1 MNNMLK
7 NLHTTVEN
15 ITPYP
20 NYEAYISDILEVYQ
34 NKFSKVTNPFLT
46 EKKVEAKLE
55 ITTEKSSYP
64 TEQLKN
70 KFQISDFQI
79 HCLFCGLLHHNQPNL
94 FKILDEAGENVL
106 MPDIEYAY
114 NIYTNKENVSF
125 ANIHQEITHDFIYT
139 FFEAKTNSKEN
150 CWETLVTLNKD
161 CANFL
166 LNKDVFP
173 IINEKTQP
181 AESVCYRLYPRLQN
195 SEMEVDDHISQE
207 IQRIYQGAGNNT
219 VIHIYGKELSGRL
232 YQIREAL
239 GKSDKKAILFS
250 AEKLKYVKEKE
261 QNRLLYEV
269 LRLSKFYDAVPVITD
284 AADLC
289 GNAYVPFAQLAY
301 KIFHFFT
308 KHFGKVFFISDQQHF
323 ETLSLPDNIKFTHY
337 EVKLPSHDEQLDI
350 WQKSLATVNNIGA
363 DIDINEICNRY
374 DFATGQIKKSIA
386 NAQLNA
392 LQLGKKTIDQESL
405 NQGCRQ
411 SCSTLQA
418 SGTHIVSCKYGW
430 DDIILSPWQKMS
442 LQHAC
447 DYIALKH
454 VVYKDWDFQ
463 KSHQYGNNLSV
474 LMEGPPGT
482 GKTMAAQVLAKEL
495 NMPLY
500 KVDIAETVSKYIGE
514 SEKKLKVIFDEAEKS
529 NAILFID
536 EMESFFSKRTQVQD
550 SHDKYANMETSFLL
564 QKVESYQGILLLAT
578 NHLEMIDEAFIRRIK
593 FIINFAMPDE
603 KQRLKLWQNM
613 FIPTAPLGTSVN
625 LPFLAK
631 HLEVSGGTIKNIVLK
646 SAFLAVAQNS
656 DIEMVHI
663 LTASKGELK
672 KQGKILLN
680 SDFKEYS
687 FLLDNQV

>member
-1 MNNMLK
+1 MSNMLK
-7 NLHTTVEN
+7 NLHATVKN

-20 NYEAYISDILEVYQ
+20 NYEAYISDILAVYQ
-34 NKFSKVTNPFLT
+34 NMFSKITDPFLNE
-46 EKKVEAKLE
+46 EKVKEQLE
-55 ITTEKSSYP
+55 ITADKSCYP
-64 TEQLKN
+64 LIQLQN
-70 KFQISDFQI
+70 KFQLSDFQI
-79 HCLFCGLLHHNQPNL
+79 HCLLCGLLHHNQPNL
-94 FKILDEAGENVL
+94 FKILGNVGEKVL
-106 MPDIEYAY
+106 MPDLEYAY
-114 NIYTNKENVSF
+114 SIYSQKNKVNF
-125 ANIHQEITHDFIYT
+125 ADIHQEMNEDFINT
-139 FFEAKTNSKEN
+139 FFETKNNGKEN
-150 CWETLVTLNKD
+150 HWKTLVTLNQD
-161 CANFL
+161 SANFL
-166 LNKDVFP
+166 MNKNIFP
-173 IINEKTQP
+173 TINDETQAAQGECYKLFPQPKTEEFDHDNQI
-181 AESVCYRLYPRLQN
+181 STDIQSILQR
-195 SEMEVDDHISQE
+195 SKD
-207 IQRIYQGAGNNT
+207 NN

-232 YQIREAL
+232 YQIRQAL

-250 AEKLKYVKEKE
+250 AEKLKYIKENQ
-261 QNRLLYEV
+261 QNNLLYEV
-269 LRLSKFYDAVPVITD
+269 LRLGKFYDAVPVITD
-284 AADLC
+284 ASDLC
-289 GNAYVPFAQLAY
+289 GNAYAPFAQLAY

-308 KHFGKVFFISDQQHF
+308 KHFGKVFFISDQLHF
-323 ETLSLPDNIKFTHY
+323 ETLGLPNNLKFTHY
-337 EVKLPSHDEQLDI
+337 EVKLPNHDEQLEI
-350 WQKSLATVNNIGA
+350 WQKSLAQVNNLA
-363 DIDINEICNRY
+363 PNIDINEICNRY

-386 NAQLNA
+386 NSQLHA
-392 LQLGKKTIDQESL
+392 LQLGKQTLDQEAL
-405 NQGCRQ
+405 NTGCRQ

-418 SGTHIVSCKYGW
+418 SGTHIVNCKYGW

-447 DYIALKH
+447 DYISLKH
-454 VVYKDWDFQ
+454 VVYKDWNFQ

-613 FIPTAPLGTSVN
+613 FIPTAPLGTSVD

-631 HLEVSGGTIKNIVLK
+631 HLEVSGGTIKNMVLK
-646 SAFLAVAQNS
+646 SAFLAAAQNS
-656 DIEMVHI
+656 HIEMVHI

-680 SDFKEYS
+680 SDFGDYA
-687 FLLDNQV
+687 FLLEN